1 MIKRNRKWIAVLLI
15 VGLVISGVSVYADSS
30 VHLMVDAEHVE
41 TLLEIRDGR
50 TMVPVSTLQD
60 VFDATATWEDSRLIL
75 AFAEKTMM
83 LEEGSASA
91 WLDGEVVEL
100 DAPWVML
107 NDISWVPLA
116 AIARSFGHAVFWNAQ
131 HRTVEVM
138 TRTNRLF
145 SESVLAIAST
155 GSLLL
160 NGELGDLHE
169 EIVASG
175 EWDTPENEAFRTV
188 LKEIKEINDVTYVY
202 TLIKSG
208 TDEEPTL
215 LIAESDYPEEFGDEY
230 EMEPQFLKA
239 FSGEPAYAPHFWDE
253 DGVVMK
259 SAFAPIYN
267 SAGEVVAILGIDTEY
282 DTMNHDAN
290 ALISAKVKAM
300 ASTGSL
306 LLNGKMADLHEEI
319 LASGEW
325 DTPENETFR
334 VPLQQIREINDATY
348 VYTFVWESDEEVL
361 LISEADY
368 PEEFGTRYD
377 MEPQF
382 LVAFSGTPAAAGH
395 IWVDEESMKSAFAPI
410 YNTSGEI
417 VALLGIDFEAPE
429 LAYVPE
435 LE

>member
-1 MIKRNRKWIAVLLI
+1 MAVLLI

-30 VHLMVDAEHVE
+30 VHLMVDTEHVE

-50 TMVPVSTLQD
+50 TMVPVTTLED
-60 VFDATATWEDSRLIL
+60 VFGATATWENNRLI
-75 AFAEKTMM
+75 AVFAEKTMM

-100 DAPWVML
+100 DAPMVIV
-107 NDISWVPLA
+107 NETPWVPLA
-116 AIARSFGHAVFWNAQ
+116 AIARAFGHEVSWNAQ
-131 HRTVEVM
+131 TKTVEVI

-145 SESVLAIAST
+145 SEYVRAIAAT

-160 NGELGDLHE
+160 NGEMGDLHE

-175 EWDTPENEAFRTV
+175 EWDTPENEAFRAV
-188 LKEIKEINDVTYVY
+188 LKEIKEMNDVTYVY

-208 TDEEPTL
+208 SDEDPTL
-215 LIAESDYPEEFGDEY
+215 LISESDYPEELGDEY

-239 FSGEPAYAPHFWDE
+239 FAGEPAYAVHFWDE

-282 DTMNHDAN
+282 DTMHHDAN

-306 LLNGKMADLHEEI
+306 LFNGEMGDLHEEI

-334 VPLQQIREINDATY
+334 VPLKQIREINNATY
-348 VYTFVWESDEEVL
+348 VYTFVWENDDEVL
-361 LISEADY
+361 LISEADW
-368 PEEFGTRYD
+368 PDEFGTPYD

-382 LVAFSGTPAAAGH
+382 LVAFSGTPAAAEH
-395 IWVDEESMKSAFAPI
+395 IWVDEEAMKSAFAPI

>member
-1 MIKRNRKWIAVLLI
+1 MIKMSQKWMAVLLI

-30 VHLMVDAEHVE
+30 VHLMVDMEPVE
-41 TLLEIRDGR
+41 TLLEIHDGR
-50 TMVPVSTLQD
+50 TMVPVSTLED
-60 VFDATATWEDSRLIL
+60 FFGAAAKWENNRLIVV
-75 AFAEKTMM
+75 FAEKTMM
-83 LEEGSASA
+83 LEEGSTSA

-100 DAPWVML
+100 DEPMVIV
-107 NDISWVPLA
+107 NETPWVPLA
-116 AIARSFGHAVFWNAQ
+116 ATARAFGHEVSWNAQ
-131 HRTVEVM
+131 TRAVEVI

-145 SESVLAIAST
+145 SEYVRAIAAT

-160 NGELGDLHE
+160 NGEMGDLHE

-175 EWDTPENEAFRTV
+175 EWDTPENEAFRAV
-188 LKEIKEINDVTYVY
+188 LKEIKETNDVTYVY

-208 TDEEPTL
+208 SDEDPTL
-215 LIAESDYPEEFGDEY
+215 LISESDYPEELGDEY

-239 FSGEPAYAPHFWDE
+239 FAGEPAYAVHFWDE

-306 LLNGKMADLHEEI
+306 LFNGEMGDLHEEI

-334 VPLQQIREINDATY
+334 IPLQQIRKINNATY
-348 VYTFVWESDEEVL
+348 VYTFVWENDDEVL
-361 LISEADY
+361 LISEADW
-368 PEEFGTRYD
+368 PEEFGTPYD

-382 LVAFSGTPAAAGH
+382 LVAFSGTPAAAEH
-395 IWVDEESMKSAFAPI
+395 IWVDEEAMKSAFAPI

-417 VALLGIDFEAPE
+417 VALLGVDFEAPE
-429 LAYVPE
+429 LVYVPE